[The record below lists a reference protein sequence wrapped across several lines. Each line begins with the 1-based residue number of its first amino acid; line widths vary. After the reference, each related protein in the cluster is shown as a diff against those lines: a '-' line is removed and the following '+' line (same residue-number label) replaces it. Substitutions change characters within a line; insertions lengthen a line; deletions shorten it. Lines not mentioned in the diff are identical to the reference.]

1 MHLCQFLKE
10 NKNMFNLQVYLLCM
24 VMESIR
30 WITDIAV
37 IYMTDSVILI
47 YKVLLGVIGETP
59 ETMCIYFIFD
69 NTW

>member
-1 MHLCQFLKE
+1 M
-10 NKNMFNLQVYLLCM
+10 YLLHVCM